1 MTVVCKV
8 NCPYNDRGFC
18 VRGLTAID
26 ENGMCEMWWR
36 EGQRRVNS
44 EMEQGAPLYRED
56 LVILNEQK
64 AEDVED
70 GTAVEEDC
78 GPDGEGITDS
88 SGESTAE

>member
-18 VRGLTAID
+18 VRGITAID

-36 EGQRRVNS
+36 KGQRCVNS

-56 LVILNEQK
+56 LVILNVQK

-70 GTAVEEDC
+70 GRTVEEDC

-88 SGESTAE
+88 SGEPTAE